1 MAMKTTGPFDYV
13 IVGGGTAGCLL
24 ANRLSADRNNTV
36 LLLEAGGKDDWI
48 WIHIPVGYLY
58 CIGNPRTDW
67 CYRTEP
73 DPGLNGRSILYARG
87 RVLGGSSSI
96 NAMLYLRGQQ
106 RDYDEWARRT
116 GDHGW
121 SWQGVLPI
129 FKKSEDHWRGAD
141 EFHGARTLDETAGHE
156 WRVETQRLS
165 WEILDAFRDAA
176 LEAGIAKVEDFNRGD
191 NAGSSKFEV
200 NQRRGVRVNSS
211 KAFLRPALDRPNLS
225 VITGAQVKKLRLEG
239 RRVLGVE
246 FLRGN
251 EEHFAAA
258 GRETLL
264 AAGAIG
270 SPQIMQLSGIGPGA
284 LLQRHGIAVAHE
296 LAVGENLQDHLQLRM
311 AFRVQN
317 VLTLN
322 TMANSWWGKAKMAL
336 EYALHRT
343 GPLTMAPSQL
353 GAFLKSDPVQPTPN
367 LEFHVQPL
375 SLDKFGDPLHPFPAF
390 TASVCNLRP
399 ASRGYVRI
407 KSADPRAHPAIMLNY
422 LSAPEDQAYRGAVAA
437 AGATHRAWH
446 PDHAEVRAR
455 GIPAGTGVP
464 DGRGIGKGRG
474 QRRHHHLSSCGHL
487 QDGARGR
494 SGRSGRSAAA
504 RARHRRPA
512 RYRRLG
518 HAGDYLRQH
527 QFADADDRRTRRD
540 AGAGQQGVI
549 PDTAR
554 AQTGK
559 MRIRKKACSQRSSEP
574 THLNRKIQKCSSNPG
589 FYWPAPPAC

>member
-67 CYRTEP
+67 CYKTEP

-116 GDHGW
+116 GDPGW

-141 EFHGARTLDETAGHE
+141 EFHGGRGLDETAGHE

-225 VITGAQVKKLRLEG
+225 VITGAQVNKLRLEG

-258 GRETLL
+258 RRETLL

-284 LLQRHGIAVAHE
+284 LLQQHGIAVAHE

-353 GAFLKSDPVQPTPN
+353 GAFLKSDPAQPAPN

-399 ASRGYVRI
+399 ASRGHVRI

-422 LSAPEDQAYRGAVAA
+422 LSAPEDQSIAVQSLRLARRIVLGTQTMQKYAPEEFLPGPAFQTDEELVKAAGNVGTTIFHPVGTCKMGRADDPAAVVDPQLRVRGIERLRVIDASVMPAITSGNTNSPTLMIAERGAMLVL
-437 AGATHRAWH
+437 GNRA
-446 PDHAEVRAR
+446 
-455 GIPAGTGVP
+455 
-464 DGRGIGKGRG
+464 
-474 QRRHHHLSSCGHL
+474 
-487 QDGARGR
+487 
-494 SGRSGRSAAA
+494 
-504 RARHRRPA
+504 
-512 RYRRLG
+512 
-518 HAGDYLRQH
+518 
-527 QFADADDRRTRRD
+527 
-540 AGAGQQGVI
+540 
-549 PDTAR
+549 
-554 AQTGK
+554 
-559 MRIRKKACSQRSSEP
+559 
-574 THLNRKIQKCSSNPG
+574 
-589 FYWPAPPAC
+589 